1 MGEYFLKVE
10 VDPTG
15 GINYSIEQSSQLLSV
30 PYSFYS
36 SSSANIDLTED
47 VLKILP
53 IENGG
58 TGSATAPMVSVITAA
73 NASVARDSLGLG
85 NIAIQDKASVNL
97 EGGTIDGT
105 SIGTTTA
112 STGSFT
118 ILSIASSAASSG
130 SLKLLEAIDNGNN
143 DITLKSPNDLTASI
157 SWTLPSSDGSDGQ
170 LLKTDGSG
178 TLSFMTI
185 SSDSIED
192 AESDTKIQVEETAD
206 ENIIRF
212 DIGVDDV
219 AVEQLVLADGI
230 LKPTTTND
238 IDLGS
243 STLGFK
249 NAYIDGTVTSAALA
263 VAGASTLTGNV
274 AAAGDLAVAG
284 ASTLTGNVVA
294 AGSVDITGAGG
305 LILENDQTITNSTN
319 GTILITAPI
328 TKMSAALEVVGST
341 TLTGGLSLSS
351 ATASNP
357 VVEIK
362 NTTADASAGILKL
375 TKDRGAAGVV
385 GDDAGLIQFF
395 GEDDGENPVMFSE
408 IRSEANVVTDGEE
421 GGKFTVSVASN
432 DGTSTDGLIIVDGDA
447 AGELDVTI
455 GAGANSNVIVP
466 GNIAVVGSIGA
477 VGDIAAAG
485 TLVATGDT
493 SAGDDGAIGRTAAEG
508 LILTGQGTTNDITIK
523 NDADATVLE
532 IPTGTTSVVVAGSV
546 ATGGDLVVTGND
558 ITFGNSETISNS
570 TDNTILITSTTTRVS
585 GALNVEGSLDLDSS
599 INAGDYNKVAGRVT
613 LSSTTT
619 TVTNSYVTSTSLIM
633 LTWASDITD
642 KDSALRVWINAQS
655 AGSFTI
661 KTSANASGEKI
672 NFLVIN

>member
-1 MGEYFLKVE
+1 M
-10 VDPTG
+10 
-15 GINYSIEQSSQLLSV
+15 
-30 PYSFYS
+30 
-36 SSSANIDLTED
+36 
-47 VLKILP
+47 
-53 IENGG
+53 
-58 TGSATAPMVSVITAA
+58 
-73 NASVARDSLGLG
+73 
-85 NIAIQDKASVNL
+85 
-97 EGGTIDGT
+97 
-105 SIGTTTA
+105 
-112 STGSFT
+112 
-118 ILSIASSAASSG
+118 
-130 SLKLLEAIDNGNN
+130 
-143 DITLKSPNDLTASI
+143 
-157 SWTLPSSDGSDGQ
+157 
-170 LLKTDGSG
+170 
-178 TLSFMTI
+178 
-185 SSDSIED
+185 
-192 AESDTKIQVEETAD
+192 
-206 ENIIRF
+206 
-212 DIGVDDV
+212 
-219 AVEQLVLADGI
+219 
-230 LKPTTTND
+230 
-238 IDLGS
+238 
-243 STLGFK
+243 
-249 NAYIDGTVTSAALA
+249 
-263 VAGASTLTGNV
+263 
-274 AAAGDLAVAG
+274 
-284 ASTLTGNVVA
+284 
-294 AGSVDITGAGG
+294 
-305 LILENDQTITNSTN
+305 
-319 GTILITAPI
+319 
-328 TKMSAALEVVGST
+328 
-341 TLTGGLSLSS
+341 
-351 ATASNP
+351 
-357 VVEIK
+357 
-362 NTTADASAGILKL
+362 
-375 TKDRGAAGVV
+375 
-385 GDDAGLIQFF
+385 
-395 GEDDGENPVMFSE
+395 
-408 IRSEANVVTDGEE
+408 
-421 GGKFTVSVASN
+421 
-432 DGTSTDGLIIVDGDA
+432 
-447 AGELDVTI
+447 DVTI